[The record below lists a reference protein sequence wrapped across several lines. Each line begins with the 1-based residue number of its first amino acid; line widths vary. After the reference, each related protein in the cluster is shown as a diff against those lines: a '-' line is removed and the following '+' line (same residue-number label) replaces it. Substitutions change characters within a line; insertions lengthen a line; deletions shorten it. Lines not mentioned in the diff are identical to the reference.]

1 MDKGRKLKVKTRYM
15 RMDLQNET
23 NHYKKYKKTRYVYVQ
38 KLMTLPISLSQTLCC
53 LSASMSTS
61 EYKISIDFLASK

>member
-1 MDKGRKLKVKTRYM
+1 
-15 RMDLQNET
+15 
-23 NHYKKYKKTRYVYVQ
+23 
-38 KLMTLPISLSQTLCC
+38 MTLPISLSQTLCC